1 MNKKIIAAI
10 AGAGL
15 SAMAVAA
22 DEINYTYVEAGY
34 VAIDFD
40 DLDVDGDGFGIA
52 GSLGITDRVYLMAD
66 YNTYDL
72 DFGIDATDY
81 GLGVGASLP
90 LSQQFHLIG
99 EIGYTEVEVEV
110 DGFDADDNG
119 YTLGGGFRWKA
130 TPTFELSAKL
140 NYVDLDDSGDD
151 TSLSAGALYNFT
163 EAFALGAGIDLA
175 DDTTGYSVGF
185 RYDFAGL

>member
-1 MNKKIIAAI
+1 MNKLIAAI
-10 AGAGL
+10 AGASL
-15 SAMAVAA
+15 SAAAVAA
-22 DEINYTYVEAGY
+22 EDINYTYIEAGY

-52 GSLGITDRVYLMAD
+52 GSLGITDRVYLTAD
-66 YNTYDL
+66 YNSYDL
-72 DFGIDATDY
+72 DYGIDATDY
-81 GLGVGASLP
+81 GLGLGASLP

-99 EIGYTEVEVEV
+99 EIGYTEAEVEV
-110 DGFDADDNG
+110 NGFDVDDDG

-130 TPTFELSAKL
+130 MPALELRAKL
-140 NYVDLDDSGDD
+140 NYVDLDDAGDD

-163 EAFALGAGIDLA
+163 DAFAVGAGVDLA
-175 DDTTGYSVGF
+175 DDTTGYSVAL